1 MCEENKINPA
11 DLNGDGKV
19 TFKEQIQYAAQQAMA
34 KAEELTEQVKESEA
48 FAKTKEFAA
57 QASDKTKELA
67 AKAGAKA
74 DEITTKIKESEA
86 YGKVSEKA
94 ADLKEDAKEAFDKAK
109 DKIED
114 IFD

>member
-1 MCEENKINPA
+1 MCEESKINPA
-11 DLNGDGKV
+11 DLNADGKV
-19 TFKEQIQYAAQQAMA
+19 TFKEQVQYAAREAKA
-34 KAEELTEQVKESEA
+34 KAEELMNQVKESEA

-67 AKAGAKA
+67 AKAGEKA
-74 DEITTKIKESEA
+74 DEISTKIKESETYA
-86 YGKVSEKA
+86 KVSEKA
-94 ADLKEDAKEAFDKAK
+94 ADLKEDAKEAFEKAK